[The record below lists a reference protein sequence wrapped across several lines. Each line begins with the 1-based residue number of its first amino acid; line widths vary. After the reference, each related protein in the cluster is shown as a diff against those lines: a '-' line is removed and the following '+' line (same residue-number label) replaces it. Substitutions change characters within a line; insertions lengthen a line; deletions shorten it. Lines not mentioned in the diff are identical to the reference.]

1 MNITRQ
7 NLVINSE
14 HISYVNANVNDV
26 DTFWFRKIKFVIIF
40 EKTKIGIDHD
50 SMFQSACQLFVVCLS
65 ILSLKLSIQIIILVF
80 PNEWS

>member
-65 ILSLKLSIQIIILVF
+65 ILNLKLSIQIILF
-80 PNEWS
+80 